1 MLIRIDFCVTCVS
14 SLATLVL
21 NQCGY
26 SVENLPVNYL
36 GRPWRHS
43 NFGLGFEE
51 EVKKLLELSSGWW
64 NRRFLGWTFERRF
77 TLWICKCLT
86 CNDKP
91 LDRIFFEVSWISPI
105 MTISQTT
112 YSFHDGLTRNSL
124 PSPWFCWLQLKLGS
138 WVFLVSFSSV
148 LHLKLITV
156 M

>member
-14 SLATLVL
+14 SLATQVL

-26 SVENLPVNYL
+26 LVKNPPVNYL
-36 GRPWRHS
+36 GRPWRYS

-51 EVKKLLELSSGWW
+51 EVKKLLEMSSGWR
-64 NRRFLGWTFERRF
+64 NERFLRWKFERRF

-91 LDRIFFEVSWISPI
+91 LGRIFFEVSLISSI

-124 PSPWFCWLQLKLGS
+124 SSPWFCWLQLKLGS
-138 WVFLVSFSSV
+138 WIFLVGFSRF
-148 LHLKLITV
+148 LHLKLITE